1 MFFLPVILLFLIFYF
16 FLLGGLFFF
25 LKIGIISLAF
35 QRLGLPPDLVFTL
48 LLLSLLG
55 SGLNIPVKRI
65 RGENLLPEQVV
76 EFFGWRFRIPAAAE
90 SNTTVLAIN
99 VGGAIIPG
107 LLSLFLIWRWPSLLV
122 FFIGST
128 AVVTIL
134 VNRVARPVRG
144 LGIATPALFPP
155 LVAALTSLLLSVFS
169 PSGLQAAPVIAYVS
183 GTLGTLIGAD
193 LLNLKKIATLGAPVA
208 SIGGAGT
215 FDGVFLTGI
224 IAVILTSV

>member
-1 MFFLPVILLFLIFYF
+1 MFFLPVILLFLVFYF

-25 LKIGIISLAF
+25 LKVGLISLAF
-35 QRLGLPPDLVFTL
+35 QRLGLPSDVVFIL

-55 SGLNIPVKRI
+55 SGLNIPVKRL
-65 RGENLLPEQVV
+65 RSQRLLTEQVV
-76 EFFGWRFRIPAAAE
+76 EFFGWKFRVPSATAVD
-90 SNTTVLAIN
+90 TTVLAVN
-99 VGGAIIPG
+99 VGGAVIPG
-107 LLSLFLIWRWPSLLV
+107 ILSLYLIWRWASLSLL
-122 FFIGST
+122 FIMAT
-128 AVVTIL
+128 FVVTIL

-155 LVAALTSLLLSVFS
+155 LVAALAALLFSIFS
-169 PSGLQAAPVIAYVS
+169 PFGLQTAPVIAYVS

-193 LLNLKKIATLGAPVA
+193 LLNLKKIADLGAPVA

-224 IAVILTSV
+224 VAVVLTSI

>member
-1 MFFLPVILLFLIFYF
+1 MFFLPVLLLFLVFYF

-25 LKIGIISLAF
+25 IKLGLISLAF
-35 QRLGLPPDLVFTL
+35 QRLGLPADLVFTL
-48 LLLSLLG
+48 LLLCLLG

-65 RGENLLPEQVV
+65 QSEGLLTEQIV
-76 EFFGWRFRIPAAAE
+76 EFFGWKFRVPAAAA

-99 VGGAIIPG
+99 VGGAVIPG
-107 LLSLFLIWRWPSLLV
+107 LLSLYLIWRWASLILL
-122 FFIGST
+122 FAMATF
-128 AVVTIL
+128 VVTVL

-155 LVAALTSLLLSVFS
+155 LVAALTALLFSSFS
-169 PSGLQAAPVIAYVS
+169 PSGFQTAPVIAYVA

-193 LLNLKKIATLGAPVA
+193 LLNLKKIAELGAPIA

-224 IAVILTSV
+224 IAVVLTSI

>member
-1 MFFLPVILLFLIFYF
+1 MFFLPVILLFLVFYF

-25 LKIGIISLAF
+25 LKLGLISLAF
-35 QRLGLPPDLVFTL
+35 QRLGLPPDLVFIL

-55 SGLNIPVKRI
+55 SGLNIPVKRL
-65 RGENLLPEQVV
+65 RSQRLLTEQVV
-76 EFFGWRFRIPAAAE
+76 EFFGWKFRIPSAAA
-90 SNTTVLAIN
+90 SDITVLAVN
-99 VGGAIIPG
+99 VGGAVIPG
-107 LLSLFLIWRWPSLLV
+107 ILSLYLIWRWASLGLL
-122 FFIGST
+122 FIMAT
-128 AVVTIL
+128 LVVTVM

-155 LVAALTSLLLSVFS
+155 LVAALTALLFSAFS
-169 PSGLQAAPVIAYVS
+169 PAGLQVAPVIAYVS

-193 LLNLKKIATLGAPVA
+193 LLNLNKIADLGAPVA

-224 IAVILTSV
+224 IAVVLTSI